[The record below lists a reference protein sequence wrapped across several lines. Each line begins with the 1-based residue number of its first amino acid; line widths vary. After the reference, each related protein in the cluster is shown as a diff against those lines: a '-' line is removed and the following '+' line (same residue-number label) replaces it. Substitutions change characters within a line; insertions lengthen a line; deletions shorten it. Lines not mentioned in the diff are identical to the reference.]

1 MAKNAIGKRASE
13 KQLSQNNDGGSIM
26 LKKISDFLGGT
37 LMTAVGGVF
46 LMISLVL
53 MLTDTYFPVD
63 PAWVSYFGVYRI

>member
-1 MAKNAIGKRASE
+1 
-13 KQLSQNNDGGSIM
+13 M

-46 LMISLVL
+46 LVISLVL

-63 PAWVSYFGVYRI
+63 PAWVSVIICGIPLAYQDQFRTADHHCHGGGAGYR